1 MIRVVAGTYEGLLYG
16 WECPTVTTGERTKM
30 KLTFGYAAH
39 SECIKSVALMAAKQ
53 GKTLLSGSSDEMIKI
68 YNVDKGVEVG
78 SLMEQHGAI
87 SSLEFFGQSHVLSG
101 SADNFICIWRTSDWN
116 CLHIL
121 GGHKGEI
128 NSIAVHPSGKL
139 CFSVARD
146 RTLRMW
152 NLVKGRI
159 AFIRRLEKEAELVMI
174 SQKGTHYA
182 LGFGKDLSVFN
193 MNAELV
199 GTLEHSKK
207 IHCAAFATDEYVV
220 CGGDDKQIFIWK
232 TNGTYVLRRLKPLV
246 GKVTHKDIDARI
258 RCLQVV
264 YPHGEDKLP
273 WIVLA
278 TSDGAFQIWD
288 FASFTLDESSPEEA
302 NKLVEP
308 IASTVLLTK
317 PRVTCLSVC
326 AANEKAA
333 KEATVSE
340 DTTTKIKKTMKS
352 KKVTEKKLSAPA
364 AGIPHVVVELDAGE
378 SKAEDEGES
387 STKRKSTGET
397 QRKNKNKKR
406 KHKK

>member
-16 WECPTVTTGERTKM
+16 WECPAGERTKM

-39 SECIKSVALMAAKQ
+39 SECIKSVAFMAAKQ
-53 GKTLLSGSSDEMIKI
+53 GKTLLSGASDEMIKI
-68 YNVDKGVEVG
+68 YNVEKRVEVG

-87 SSLEFFGQSHVLSG
+87 TSLEFFGQSHVLSG
-101 SADNFICIWRTSDWN
+101 SADNSICIWRTSDWN

-128 NSIAVHPSGKL
+128 NSIAVHPSGKM

-174 SQKGTHYA
+174 SQKGSHYA

-207 IHCAAFATDEYVV
+207 IHCAAFATDKYIV
-220 CGGDDKQIFIWK
+220 CGGDDKHIYIWK
-232 TNGTYVLRRLKPLV
+232 TNGTLV
-246 GKVTHKDIDARI
+246 AKATHKDIDARI

-264 YPHGEDKLP
+264 YPHGDDKLP

-288 FASFTLDESSPEEA
+288 FASFTLDESSPEES
-302 NKLVEP
+302 NKSVEP
-308 IASTVLLTK
+308 MASTVLLTK

-326 AANEKAA
+326 VASDKIAAGASTSEAGTQKVKKA
-333 KEATVSE
+333 
-340 DTTTKIKKTMKS
+340 KKT
-352 KKVTEKKLSAPA
+352 TEKKSAAPPA
-364 AGIPHVVVELDAGE
+364 GVPHVVVELDDDE
-378 SKAEDEGES
+378 SKGEVEVDS
-387 STKRKSTGET
+387 SKKRKSTGNA
-397 QRKNKNKKR
+397 QQKNKNKNKNKKR
-406 KHKK
+406 KQKKSQ

>member
-16 WECPTVTTGERTKM
+16 WECPTVAAGERAKM

-39 SECIKSVALMAAKQ
+39 TECIKSVALMAAKQ
-53 GKTLLSGSSDEMIKI
+53 GKTMLSGASDEMIKI
-68 YNVDKGVEVG
+68 YNVDKRVEVG

-87 SSLEFFGQSHVLSG
+87 TSLEFFGQSHVLSG
-101 SADNFICIWRTSDWN
+101 SADNSICIWRTSDWN

-128 NSIAVHPSGKL
+128 NSIAVHPSGKM

-207 IHCAAFATDEYVV
+207 IHCAAFATDEYIV
-220 CGGDDKQIFIWK
+220 CGGDDKHINIWK
-232 TNGTYVLRRLKPLV
+232 TNGALV
-246 GKVTHKDIDARI
+246 AKVTHKDIDARI

-288 FASFTLDESSPEEA
+288 FASFTLDESSPEES
-302 NKLVEP
+302 NKSVGP

-326 AANEKAA
+326 VANEKST
-333 KEATVSE
+333 EGATKSE
-340 DTTTKIKKTMKS
+340 DATSKVKKS
-352 KKVTEKKLSAPA
+352 KKNKKMTARTPAAPA
-364 AGIPHVVVELDAGE
+364 AGVPHVVVELGDGE
-378 SKAEDEGES
+378 SKAADEDES
-387 STKRKSTGET
+387 SKKRKSTDDS
-397 QRKNKNKKR
+397 QHKNKNKKR
-406 KHKK
+406 KQKISRQ

>member
-16 WECPTVTTGERTKM
+16 WECPTVAAGERAKM

-39 SECIKSVALMAAKQ
+39 TECIKSVALMAAKQ
-53 GKTLLSGSSDEMIKI
+53 GKTMLSGASDEMIKI
-68 YNVDKGVEVG
+68 YNVDKRVEVG

-87 SSLEFFGQSHVLSG
+87 TSLEFFGQSHVLSG
-101 SADNFICIWRTSDWN
+101 SADNSICIWRTSDWN

-128 NSIAVHPSGKL
+128 NSIAVHPSGKM

-207 IHCAAFATDEYVV
+207 IHCAAFATDEY
-220 CGGDDKQIFIWK
+220 
-232 TNGTYVLRRLKPLV
+232 
-246 GKVTHKDIDARI
+246 
-258 RCLQVV
+258 
-264 YPHGEDKLP
+264 
-273 WIVLA
+273 IVWVA
-278 TSDGAFQIWD
+278 TTSILISGRPTEHLGFR
-288 FASFTLDESSPEEA
+288 FFTLDESSPEES
-302 NKLVEP
+302 NKSVGP

-326 AANEKAA
+326 VANEKST
-333 KEATVSE
+333 EGATKSE
-340 DTTTKIKKTMKS
+340 DATSKVKKS
-352 KKVTEKKLSAPA
+352 KKNKKMTARTPAAPA
-364 AGIPHVVVELDAGE
+364 AGVPHVVVELGDGE
-378 SKAEDEGES
+378 SKAADEDES
-387 STKRKSTGET
+387 SKKRKSTDDS
-397 QRKNKNKKR
+397 QHKNKKR
-406 KHKK
+406 KQKKSRQ

>member
-16 WECPTVTTGERTKM
+16 WECPTVATGESTKM

-39 SECIKSVALMAAKQ
+39 SECIKSVSLMAAKQ
-53 GKTLLSGSSDEMIKI
+53 GKTLLSGANDEMIKI
-68 YNVDKGVEVG
+68 YNVDKRVEVG

-87 SSLEFFGQSHVLSG
+87 TSLEFFGQSHMLSG
-101 SADNFICIWRTSDWN
+101 SADNSICIWRTSDWN

-128 NSIAVHPSGKL
+128 NSIAVHPSGKM

-193 MNAELV
+193 MNAELM

-207 IHCAAFATDEYVV
+207 IHCAVFATDAYIV
-220 CGGDDKQIFIWK
+220 CGGDDKYIYVWK
-232 TNGTYVLRRLKPLV
+232 TNGTLV
-246 GKVTHKDIDARI
+246 GKATHKDIDSRI

-278 TSDGAFQIWD
+278 TSGGAFQIWD
-288 FASFTLDESSPEEA
+288 FASFTLNASSPEES
-302 NKLVEP
+302 NKSVEP
-308 IASTVLLTK
+308 MASTVLLTK
-317 PRVTCLSVC
+317 PRVTCLSACVASEKI
-326 AANEKAA
+326 AAGGDKYEP
-333 KEATVSE
+333 ATL
-340 DTTTKIKKTMKS
+340 KP
-352 KKVTEKKLSAPA
+352 KKVIKSMKTTDKKPAAPA
-364 AGIPHVVVELDAGE
+364 AGVPHVVVELGE
-378 SKAEDEGES
+378 AKAEGGDDAS
-387 STKRKSTGET
+387 KKRKSTDGNQQKSKNT
-397 QRKNKNKKR
+397 RKKQKK
-406 KHKK
+406 KQQQ

>member
-16 WECPTVTTGERTKM
+16 WECPSVPAGESTKM

-53 GKTLLSGSSDEMIKI
+53 GKTLLSGGSDEMIKI
-68 YNVDKGVEVG
+68 YNVDKRVEVG

-87 SSLEFFGQSHVLSG
+87 TSLEFFGQSHVLSG
-101 SADNFICIWRTSDWN
+101 SADNSICIWRTSDWN

-121 GGHKGEI
+121 GGHKGDI

-159 AFIRRLEKEAELVMI
+159 AFIRRLEKEAELAMI

-207 IHCAAFATDEYVV
+207 IHCAAFATDEYIV
-220 CGGDDKQIFIWK
+220 CGGDDKHIYIWK
-232 TNGTYVLRRLKPLV
+232 TDGTLV
-246 GKVTHKDIDARI
+246 AKVTHKDIDARI
-258 RCLQVV
+258 RCIQVV

-273 WIVLA
+273 WVVLA

-288 FASFTLDESSPEEA
+288 FASFTLDAASPEGA
-302 NKLVEP
+302 NKSVEP
-308 IASTVLLTK
+308 MASTVLLTK

-326 AANEKAA
+326 VTSEKTSKSEPAAE
-333 KEATVSE
+333 
-340 DTTTKIKKTMKS
+340 KS
-352 KKVTEKKLSAPA
+352 KKTKKAKKVVDKKPTAPA
-364 AGIPHVVVELDAGE
+364 AGVPHVVVELDDGKTE
-378 SKAEDEGES
+378 GEDEAS
-387 STKRKSTGET
+387 KKRKSTHGA
-397 QRKNKNKKR
+397 QPKSKNKKR
-406 KHKK
+406 KQKKAQQ

>member
-16 WECPTVTTGERTKM
+16 WECPTVPTGESTKM

-39 SECIKSVALMAAKQ
+39 SESIKSVALMAAKQ

-68 YNVDKGVEVG
+68 YNVDKRVEVG

-87 SSLEFFGQSHVLSG
+87 TSLEFFGQSHVLSG
-101 SADNFICIWRTSDWN
+101 SADNSICIWRTSDWN

-128 NSIAVHPSGKL
+128 NSIVVHPSGKM

-207 IHCAAFATDEYVV
+207 IHCAAFATDKYIV
-220 CGGDDKQIFIWK
+220 CGGDDKHIYIWK
-232 TNGTYVLRRLKPLV
+232 TDGTLV
-246 GKVTHKDIDARI
+246 GKITHKDINARI
-258 RCLQVV
+258 RCIQVV

-288 FASFTLDESSPEEA
+288 FASFTLDASSPEEG
-302 NKLVEP
+302 NKSVEP
-308 IASTVLLTK
+308 MASTVLLSK

-326 AANEKAA
+326 VAG
-333 KEATVSE
+333 EATGAAGSKSE
-340 DTTTKIKKTMKS
+340 PAAQKVKKTKAKKS
-352 KKVTEKKLSAPA
+352 ASGNQPA
-364 AGIPHVVVELDAGE
+364 APGAGVPHVVVEMDDG
-378 SKAEDEGES
+378 KAQGEDEAS
-387 STKRKSTGET
+387 KKRKSTDGA
-397 QRKNKNKKR
+397 QQKNKNKKR
-406 KHKK
+406 KQKKSQQ

>member
-16 WECPTVTTGERTKM
+16 WECPTVAAGESTKM

-53 GKTLLSGSSDEMIKI
+53 GKTLLSGGNDEMIKI
-68 YNVDKGVEVG
+68 YNVDKRVEVG

-87 SSLEFFGQSHVLSG
+87 TSLEFFGQSHVLSG
-101 SADNFICIWRTSDWN
+101 SADNSICIWRTSDWN

-159 AFIRRLEKEAELVMI
+159 AFIRRLEKESDLVII

-182 LGFGKDLSVFN
+182 LGFGTDMSVFN
-193 MNAELV
+193 MNAELM

-207 IHCAAFATDEYVV
+207 IHCAVFATDEYVV
-220 CGGDDKQIFIWK
+220 SGGDDKYIYIWK
-232 TNGTYVLRRLKPLV
+232 TNGMLV
-246 GKVTHKDIDARI
+246 GKVTHKDINARI

-264 YPHGEDKLP
+264 YPHGDDKLP

-288 FASFTLDESSPEEA
+288 FASFKLNKSTPEES
-302 NKLVEP
+302 NKAVEP
-308 IASTVLLTK
+308 MASTVLLTK

-326 AANEKAA
+326 IA
-333 KEATVSE
+333 SE
-340 DTTTKIKKTMKS
+340 PIASGSSKSESTTPKVQKTKKT
-352 KKVTEKKLSAPA
+352 KKDKQPAAPA
-364 AGIPHVVVELDAGE
+364 AGVPHVVVELDGDESKDAGE
-378 SKAEDEGES
+378 DPSK
-387 STKRKSTGET
+387 KRKSTDSA
-397 QRKNKNKKR
+397 QQKNKKR
-406 KHKK
+406 KQKKSHK